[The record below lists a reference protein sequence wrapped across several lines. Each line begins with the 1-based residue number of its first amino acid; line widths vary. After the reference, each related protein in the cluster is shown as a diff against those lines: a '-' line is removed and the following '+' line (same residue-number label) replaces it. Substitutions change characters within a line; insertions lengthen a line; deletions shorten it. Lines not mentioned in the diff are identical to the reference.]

1 MKTLRTAIYR
11 AGFEVLS
18 RTGLHRF
25 PPLREAGLGV
35 VLTLHHVRPKAAGAY
50 APNREL
56 EITPEFLD
64 AALGSMRAAGY
75 EFVSLDEVSRRLD
88 AGRAGRRFAA
98 VTLDDGYRDNLEVAL
113 PVFRR
118 HGVPFTVFC
127 TTGFLRR
134 DTMIWWKVVEEVI
147 AAARSVEFDF
157 GEGPTLFRT
166 ELPADKEM
174 AAHAISAWARTARPA
189 EVFERVGALAR
200 RHGFDPLEP
209 TRRDILSVDDLR
221 RLAAEPLAT
230 IGAHTRTHAN
240 IRQLDETEAL
250 VEMQG
255 GTEELAE
262 MLGRR
267 PRYFC
272 FPYGSATAAGPRDFD
287 LARRVGFE
295 LACTTRPGMLQPD
308 HAVHRTA
315 LPRVSLN
322 GNFQNLRYLEVLL
335 SGLPILLANGFRR
348 LDVA

>member
-1 MKTLRTAIYR
+1 MKTLKTAIYR
-11 AGFEVLS
+11 AGFEALA
-18 RTGLHRF
+18 RTGLHRVA
-25 PPLREAGLGV
+25 PLRGEGLGV
-35 VLTLHHVRPKAAGAY
+35 LLTLHHVRPKAGGAY

-64 AALGSMRAAGY
+64 AALGSMQAAGY
-75 EFVSLDEVSRRLD
+75 EFVSLDDVSRRLD
-88 AGRAGRRFAA
+88 AGERGRRFAA

-113 PVFRR
+113 PIFRR

-134 DTMIWWKVVEEVI
+134 DAMIWWKVVEEVV

-157 GEGPTLFRT
+157 GGGTTRFRT
-166 ELPADKEM
+166 ELPAEKEA
-174 AAHAISAWARTARPA
+174 AAHTISAWARTARPA
-189 EVFERVGALAR
+189 DVLLHVGELAR

-209 TRRDILSVDDLR
+209 TRRDILSIDELR
-221 RLAAEPLAT
+221 VVAADPLAT

-240 IRQLDETEAL
+240 IRQLDEAEAV
-250 VEMQG
+250 VEMDG
-255 GTEELAE
+255 GAEELAE
-262 MLGRR
+262 MLGQR
-267 PRYFC
+267 PRHFC

-287 LARRVGFE
+287 LARKLGFE
-295 LACTTRPGMLQPD
+295 LACTTRPGMLQPA
-308 HAVHRTA
+308 HAEHRTA

-322 GNFQNLRYLEVLL
+322 GNFQDLRYLEVLL